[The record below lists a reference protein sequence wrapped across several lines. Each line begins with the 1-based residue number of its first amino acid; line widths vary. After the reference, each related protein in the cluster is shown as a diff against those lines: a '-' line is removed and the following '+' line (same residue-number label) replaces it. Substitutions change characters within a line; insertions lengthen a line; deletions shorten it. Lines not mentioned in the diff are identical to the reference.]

1 MQLCG
6 RLIRPGRASAI
17 LPQGIDA
24 DHADMTRAP
33 LPILLCLAALSV
45 AISACQAVAPQAD
58 LAAPCEAAA
67 EPLANLAYTAEVVE
81 SGIVELEAGEYRAP
95 AAPGSAS
102 EVVVQLTED
111 IACGDLNGQP
121 SAAIVLVSAGG
132 GSGTFSSLHAVQ
144 PLDGMPAEV
153 AYTLLG
159 DRVEV
164 ERVTIE
170 GNRVLVDLI
179 THSPDDPLCCP
190 TQAVTQSYSLEG
202 TELRLVSTTPRAAP

>member
-1 MQLCG
+1 
-6 RLIRPGRASAI
+6 
-17 LPQGIDA
+17 
-24 DHADMTRAP
+24 
-33 LPILLCLAALSV
+33 
-45 AISACQAVAPQAD
+45 
-58 LAAPCEAAA
+58 
-67 EPLANLAYTAEVVE
+67 
-81 SGIVELEAGEYRAP
+81 
-95 AAPGSAS
+95 
-102 EVVVQLTED
+102 
-111 IACGDLNGQP
+111 
-121 SAAIVLVSAGG
+121 VLVSAGG

-179 THSPDDPLCCP
+179 RHSPDDPLCCP